1 MIQALGTALTG
12 YSARSD
18 DIARLAE
25 RIRSQPAD
33 ENVAGD
39 IVGSIV
45 GLMVNQRAA
54 EANLAVARVADETGE
69 SLIHVIA

>member
-1 MIQALGTALTG
+1 MIQALGSALAA

-25 RIRSQPAD
+25 RIRNQPVG
-33 ENVAGD
+33 ENVAKD
-39 IVGSIV
+39 MV
-45 GLMVNQRAA
+45 GLMVSQRAA